1 MREVAYCR
9 AGFDVQKLEDRFR
22 NGREGREMDLLSA
35 TDWLRHRPALTY
47 PLALA
52 AVAFTFLLR
61 VAAGDYLSGFPFLS
75 FLPAVLVASFI
86 GGAGPGA
93 VAALL
98 SGFVVQQFFV
108 EPRNAFWPAT
118 FGQWIGLSIFI
129 VNAFIIV
136 GLMQAVIVSHGRQ
149 VRLRGELNDF
159 NGKLEDTVAQ
169 RTGELK
175 REMAEHASAQ
185 AQVRQLQKMETI
197 GQLTGGVAHDFN
209 NMLAIIIGSLDLAQ
223 RRLNGKEDPRLL
235 NSIQSARD
243 GAQRAA
249 VLTARLLAFSR
260 QQPLAPEIVDANKL
274 VGGMSEMLRR
284 TLGEQISIEVV
295 LAGGLWPT
303 FADLSQLEN
312 AILNLSVNARDAMP
326 DGGHLTI
333 ETANTELDDRYAR
346 LHQDVEAGQYVM
358 VSITDTGIGMSPEV
372 LERAFDPFYTT
383 KGSGKG
389 TGLGLSQ
396 VYGYVKQSRGH
407 IKIYSEI
414 DRGTAVKIYL
424 PRHVGSGVA
433 HPAPSTKPIPQ
444 GSVEDTILV
453 VEDDRNV
460 REMTAESLRELGYS
474 VLQAADGPEAL
485 NLLEKERVDL
495 IFTDIVMP
503 QMNGRQLAD
512 AVTEKWPDI
521 RILYTTGYTRNA
533 IVHNGV
539 LDHGV
544 SLLAKPFSLEQLAHK
559 VREALN
565 GKPSADQA

>member
-1 MREVAYCR
+1 M
-9 AGFDVQKLEDRFR
+9 QKLEGRFR
-22 NGREGREMDLLSA
+22 NGREGWEMDLLSA
-35 TDWLRHRPALTY
+35 TDWLRHRPGLTY

-52 AVAFTFLLR
+52 VVAFTFLLR

-414 DRGTAVKIYL
+414 DRGTTVKIYL
-424 PRHVGSGVA
+424 PRHLGSGVA
-433 HPAPSTKPIPQ
+433 RPAPATKPIPQ

-485 NLLEKERVDL
+485 NLLENERVDL

>member
-1 MREVAYCR
+1 
-9 AGFDVQKLEDRFR
+9 
-22 NGREGREMDLLSA
+22 
-35 TDWLRHRPALTY
+35 
-47 PLALA
+47 
-52 AVAFTFLLR
+52 
-61 VAAGDYLSGFPFLS
+61 
-75 FLPAVLVASFI
+75 
-86 GGAGPGA
+86 
-93 VAALL
+93 
-98 SGFVVQQFFV
+98 
-108 EPRNAFWPAT
+108 
-118 FGQWIGLSIFI
+118 
-129 VNAFIIV
+129 
-136 GLMQAVIVSHGRQ
+136 
-149 VRLRGELNDF
+149 
-159 NGKLEDTVAQ
+159 
-169 RTGELK
+169 
-175 REMAEHASAQ
+175 
-185 AQVRQLQKMETI
+185 
-197 GQLTGGVAHDFN
+197 
-209 NMLAIIIGSLDLAQ
+209 
-223 RRLNGKEDPRLL
+223 
-235 NSIQSARD
+235 
-243 GAQRAA
+243 
-249 VLTARLLAFSR
+249 
-260 QQPLAPEIVDANKL
+260 
-274 VGGMSEMLRR
+274 
-284 TLGEQISIEVV
+284 
-295 LAGGLWPT
+295 
-303 FADLSQLEN
+303 
-312 AILNLSVNARDAMP
+312 
-326 DGGHLTI
+326 
-333 ETANTELDDRYAR
+333 
-346 LHQDVEAGQYVM
+346 VEAGQYVM

-414 DRGTAVKIYL
+414 DRGTTVKIYL

-433 HPAPSTKPIPQ
+433 RPAPATKPIPQ

-485 NLLEKERVDL
+485 NLLENERVDL

-521 RILYTTGYTRNA
+521 RILYTTGYARNA

-559 VREALN
+559 VREVLN

>member
-1 MREVAYCR
+1 
-9 AGFDVQKLEDRFR
+9 
-22 NGREGREMDLLSA
+22 MDLLNA
-35 TDWLRHRPALTY
+35 TDWLRHRPGLTY

-52 AVAFTFLLR
+52 VVAFTFLLR

-274 VGGMSEMLRR
+274 VGGMSELLRR

-414 DRGTAVKIYL
+414 DRGTTVKIYL
-424 PRHVGSGVA
+424 PRHLGSGVA
-433 HPAPSTKPIPQ
+433 RPAPATKPIPQ

-485 NLLEKERVDL
+485 NLLENERVDL

>member
-1 MREVAYCR
+1 M
-9 AGFDVQKLEDRFR
+9 QKLEGRFR
-22 NGREGREMDLLSA
+22 NGREGWEMDLLSA
-35 TDWLRHRPALTY
+35 TDWLRHRPGLTY

-52 AVAFTFLLR
+52 VVAFTFLLR

-414 DRGTAVKIYL
+414 DRGTTVKIYL

-433 HPAPSTKPIPQ
+433 RPAPATKPIPQ

-485 NLLEKERVDL
+485 NLLENERVDL

>member
-1 MREVAYCR
+1 
-9 AGFDVQKLEDRFR
+9 
-22 NGREGREMDLLSA
+22 MDLLSA
-35 TDWLRHRPALTY
+35 TDWLRHRPGLTY
-47 PLALA
+47 PLAIA

-61 VAAGDYLSGFPFLS
+61 IAAGDYLSGFPFLS
-75 FLPAVLVASFI
+75 FLPAVLIASFI

-93 VAALL
+93 VAAIL

-108 EPRNAFWPAT
+108 EPHDIFWPVT
-118 FGQWIGLSIFI
+118 FGQWIGLSTFV

-136 GLMQAVIVSHGRQ
+136 GLMQAIVVSHGRQ
-149 VRLRGELNDF
+149 ARLRGELNDF
-159 NGKLEDTVAQ
+159 NRKLEETVAQ

-175 REMAEHASAQ
+175 REMAEHAAAQ

-209 NMLAIIIGSLDLAQ
+209 NMLAIIVGSLDLAQ

-260 QQPLAPEIVDANKL
+260 QQPLAPEIIDANKL
-274 VGGMSEMLRR
+274 VGGMSELLRR
-284 TLGEQISIEVV
+284 MLGEQIRIEAV
-295 LAGGLWPT
+295 LAGGLWTT

-346 LHQDVEAGQYVM
+346 MHQEVEAGQYVM
-358 VSITDTGIGMSPEV
+358 ISITDTGIGMSPEV

-383 KGSGKG
+383 KGPGKG

-414 DRGTAVKIYL
+414 DRGTTVKIYL
-424 PRHVGSGVA
+424 PRHVGSGDA
-433 HPAPSTKPIPQ
+433 RFSAPSMTPIPQ
-444 GSVEDTILV
+444 GSIEDTILV
-453 VEDDRNV
+453 VEDDESV

-474 VLQAADGPEAL
+474 VLQAAGGPEAL
-485 NLLEKERVDL
+485 DVLQNERVDL

-512 AVTEKWPDI
+512 AVMEKWPEI

-559 VREALN
+559 VREVLN
-565 GKPSADQA
+565 SKPPAEQA

>member
-1 MREVAYCR
+1 M
-9 AGFDVQKLEDRFR
+9 QKLEGRFR
-22 NGREGREMDLLSA
+22 NGREGWEMDLLSA
-35 TDWLRHRPALTY
+35 TDWLRHRPGLTY

-52 AVAFTFLLR
+52 VVAFTFLLR

-414 DRGTAVKIYL
+414 DRGTTVKIYL

-433 HPAPSTKPIPQ
+433 RPAPSTKPIPQ

-474 VLQAADGPEAL
+474 VLEAADGPEAL
-485 NLLEKERVDL
+485 NLLENERVDL

>member
-1 MREVAYCR
+1 
-9 AGFDVQKLEDRFR
+9 
-22 NGREGREMDLLSA
+22 MDLLSA
-35 TDWLRHRPALTY
+35 TDWLRHRPGLTY
-47 PLALA
+47 PLAV
-52 AVAFTFLLR
+52 AVVTLTFLLR
-61 VAAGDYLSGFPFLS
+61 LAAGDYLSGFPFLS
-75 FLPAVLVASFI
+75 FLPAILIASFI

-93 VAALL
+93 VAAIL

-108 EPRNAFWPAT
+108 EPHSTFWPVT
-118 FGQWIGLSIFI
+118 FGQWIGLSTFV

-136 GLMQAVIVSHGRQ
+136 GLMQAIIVSHGRQ
-149 VRLRGELNDF
+149 THLRENLNDF
-159 NGKLEDTVAQ
+159 NRKLEDTVAQ
-169 RTGELK
+169 RTSELK
-175 REMAEHASAQ
+175 REMEEHASAQ
-185 AQVRQLQKMETI
+185 AQLRQLQKMETI

-235 NSIQSARD
+235 NSIQSAKD

-260 QQPLAPEIVDANKL
+260 QQPLAPEAIDANKL
-274 VGGMSEMLRR
+274 VGGMSELLRR
-284 TLGEQISIEVV
+284 TLGEQVKIETV

-346 LHQDVEAGQYVM
+346 AHHEVEAGQYVM
-358 VSITDTGIGMSPEV
+358 ISITDTGTGMSPEIM
-372 LERAFDPFYTT
+372 ERAFDPFYTT
-383 KGSGKG
+383 KGPGKG

-396 VYGYVKQSRGH
+396 VYGYVKQSKGH

-414 DRGTAVKIYL
+414 DRGTTVKIYL
-424 PRHVGSGVA
+424 PRHVGAGDARFSA
-433 HPAPSTKPIPQ
+433 LSMAPLPHGNID
-444 GSVEDTILV
+444 DTILV
-453 VEDDRNV
+453 VEDDENV
-460 REMTAESLRELGYS
+460 REMTAESLRELGYT
-474 VLQAADGPEAL
+474 VLQAAGGAEAL
-485 NLLEKERVDL
+485 EVLQTARVDL

-512 AVTEKWPDI
+512 AVAEKWPDI

-559 VREALN
+559 MREVLSA
-565 GKPSADQA
+565 KPPTSQA